1 MRTFGGRVSV
11 IFQGVSA
18 PRRASLSLTR
28 TDGTVC
34 CLFAPLSPG
43 QPDDGRVEDGQG
55 AQPERRRQDDA
66 VQLVDDEDQQEAD
79 QQGVGPELVAQQ
91 GGHEH
96 DLGDAVEKEIHGG
109 EDDCRAGQAVGIA
122 QQVAGDEVVG
132 VLGQL
137 VLGQPYGQTVDR
149 RRGDDE
155 QEQSADSFQDAVES
169 FEDDPDFEDPVE
181 SVSGLEPAHDA

>member
-1 MRTFGGRVSV
+1 
-11 IFQGVSA
+11 
-18 PRRASLSLTR
+18 
-28 TDGTVC
+28 
-34 CLFAPLSPG
+34 
-43 QPDDGRVEDGQG
+43 
-55 AQPERRRQDDA
+55 
-66 VQLVDDEDQQEAD
+66 
-79 QQGVGPELVAQQ
+79 
-91 GGHEH
+91 
-96 DLGDAVEKEIHGG
+96 VEKEIHGG

-149 RRGDDE
+149 GRGDDE
-155 QEQSADSFQDAVES
+155 QEQSAESFQDAVES